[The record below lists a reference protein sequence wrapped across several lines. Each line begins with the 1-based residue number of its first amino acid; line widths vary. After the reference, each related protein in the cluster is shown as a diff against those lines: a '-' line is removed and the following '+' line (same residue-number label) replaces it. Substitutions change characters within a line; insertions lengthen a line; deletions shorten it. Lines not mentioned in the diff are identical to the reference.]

1 MATNNTAAR
10 LADGVT
16 RNLDLVLILGVLGI
30 LVTIFVPLPVII
42 VDFLLVANI
51 MVSLLI
57 LFTCMYVRE
66 PLQFS
71 VFPSVLLVTT
81 SYRMALNIATTRLI
95 LGNTAGGDLKAAGQ
109 VIFTFGDFVA
119 GKDTT
124 IGLVI
129 FIILMIVQFV
139 VITRGTSRI
148 SEVAARFTLDAMPGK
163 QMAIDADLNAGLI
176 KETDARNRREQI
188 SREADFYGAMDG
200 ATKFVRG
207 DAIAGIIIVIVNI
220 LGGFVV
226 GYAKYSLPIE
236 QSFRTYTLLA
246 VGDGLVTQIPALLIS
261 LASGLIVS
269 RATAQQNLGKE
280 LFGQVFSFPRAMFVA
295 AGFLVFLVFA
305 TPLPMFQ
312 MFVVGGIVAG
322 IGWQIKKGA
331 AETAVKEAAKK
342 EVPRKPEKV
351 EALLH
356 VDPMEIEV
364 GYGLI
369 RMVDPAQG
377 GDLLERVTMIRRQ
390 MAVELGVVIPPIR
403 IRDNMQLSPSQYVIK
418 IRGTTIA
425 QGTLVADQLMA
436 MDSGGAT
443 GRLEG
448 QRTKEPAFGLPATWI
463 PEAQRQR
470 AEALGYTVVDPTSV
484 LATHLTEVIKSHAA
498 EVLTRDDVHTLLTTL
513 KETSKAL
520 VEEVVPTLL
529 KHGDLQKVLQG
540 LLREGVS
547 IRDLGTV
554 LETLGEYAPRTK
566 DVEVLTEYA
575 RAALARTI
583 TAQHIAKDGKLHVV
597 TLAPNLEDLV
607 KGGIERTETGSYLSL
622 SPKVIQRVVEKI
634 SKELEKL
641 LTAGNPAV
649 VLCSPQIRLAVKR
662 IADTMQPGIAV
673 LSYNEVA
680 KDAKVESVGMAALD

>member
-1 MATNNTAAR
+1 MANNQTAGR
-10 LADGVT
+10 VADGIS
-16 RNLDLVLILGVLGI
+16 RNLDLILIFGVLGI
-30 LVTIFVPLPVII
+30 LVTIFVPLPTLI

-51 MVSLLI
+51 CVSLLI
-57 LFTCMYVRE
+57 LFTCLYVKE

-71 VFPSVLLVTT
+71 VFPSVLLITT

-119 GKDTT
+119 GQDTV

-139 VITRGTSRI
+139 VITKGTSRI

-188 SREADFYGAMDG
+188 TREADFYGAMDG

-220 LGGFVV
+220 IGGFIV

-246 VGDGLVTQIPALLIS
+246 VGDGLVTQIPALLVS

-269 RATAQQNLGKE
+269 RATAQTNLGKE
-280 LFGQVFSFPRAMFVA
+280 FFGQVFSVPRAMFVA
-295 AGFLVFLVFA
+295 AAFLVFLVLA

-312 MFVVGGIVAG
+312 MLVVGGLVAA
-322 IGWQIKKGA
+322 IGWQLKRGVEEA
-331 AETAVKEAAKK
+331 AVKEAAKK
-342 EVPRKPEKV
+342 EPPRKPEKV

-403 IRDNMQLSPSQYVIK
+403 IRDNMQLSPNQYVIK
-418 IRGTTIA
+418 VRGTTIA
-425 QGTLVADQLMA
+425 QGTLVADQFLA
-436 MDSGGAT
+436 MDSGGAA
-443 GRLEG
+443 GKLEG
-448 QRTKEPAFGLPATWI
+448 TKTKEPAFGLPATWV
-463 PEAQRQR
+463 PESQRQR

-498 EVLTRDDVHTLLTTL
+498 EILTRDDVHTLLTTL
-513 KETSKAL
+513 KETSKQL
-520 VEEVVPTLL
+520 VEEVVPALL
-529 KHGDLQKVLQG
+529 KPGDLQKVLQG

-547 IRDLGTV
+547 VRDLGSI
-554 LETLGEYAPRTK
+554 LETLGDYAQRTK
-566 DVEVLTEYA
+566 DIEVLTEYA
-575 RAALARTI
+575 RAALSRTI
-583 TAQHIAKDGKLHVV
+583 TAQHLSKDGKLWVI
-597 TLAPNLEDLV
+597 TLDPKLEDLV
-607 KGGIERTETGSYLSL
+607 KSGVERTESGSYLSL
-622 SPKVIQRVVEKI
+622 SPKLIQRVVEKVG
-634 SKELEKL
+634 KELEKL
-641 LTAGNPAV
+641 VTAGHPAV
-649 VLCSPQIRLAVKR
+649 VLCSPQIRLAMKR

-673 LSYNEVA
+673 LSYNEVT

>member
-1 MATNNTAAR
+1 MANNVTAAR
-10 LADGVT
+10 VADGIS
-16 RNLDLVLILGVLGI
+16 RNLDLILILGVLGI
-30 LVTIFVPLPVII
+30 LVTIFVPLPTVL

-51 MVSLLI
+51 AVSLLI
-57 LFTCMYVRE
+57 LFTCLYVRE

-71 VFPSVLLVTT
+71 VFPSVLLITT

-95 LGNTAGGDLKAAGQ
+95 LGNTAGGDLRAAGQ

-129 FIILMIVQFV
+129 FIILMIVQFI
-139 VITRGTSRI
+139 VITKGTSRI

-188 SREADFYGAMDG
+188 TREADFYGAMDG

-220 LGGFVV
+220 IGGFIV
-226 GYAKYSLPIE
+226 GYVKYSLPIE

-246 VGDGLVTQIPALLIS
+246 VGDGLVTQIPALLVS

-269 RATAQQNLGKE
+269 RATAQTNLGKE
-280 LFGQVFSFPRAMFVA
+280 FFGQVFSVPRAMFVA
-295 AGFLVFLVFA
+295 AGFLVFLVMA
-305 TPLPMFQ
+305 TPLPWFQ
-312 MFVVGGIVAG
+312 MLVVGGLVGA
-322 IGWQIKKGA
+322 IGWQLKRGTEEA
-331 AETAVKEAAKK
+331 AVKEAAKK

-403 IRDNMQLSPSQYVIK
+403 IRDNMQLSPNQYVIK

-425 QGTLVADQLMA
+425 QGTLVADQFLA
-436 MDSGGAT
+436 MDSGGAA
-443 GRLEG
+443 GKLEG
-448 QRTKEPAFGLPATWI
+448 GKTKEPAFGLPATWV
-463 PEAQRQR
+463 PESQRQR

-498 EVLTRDDVHTLLTTL
+498 EILTRDDVHTLLATL
-513 KETSKAL
+513 KETSKQL
-520 VEEVVPTLL
+520 VEEVVPTIL
-529 KHGDLQKVLQG
+529 KPGDLQKVLQG

-547 IRDLGTV
+547 VRDLGSV
-554 LETLGEYAPRTK
+554 LETLGDYAPRTK
-566 DVEVLTEYA
+566 DIEVLTEYA
-575 RAALARTI
+575 RAALTRTI
-583 TAQHIAKDGKLHVV
+583 TAQHLSKDGKLWVI
-597 TLAPNLEDLV
+597 TLDPKLEDLV
-607 KGGIERTETGSYLSL
+607 KSGIERTESGSFLSHG
-622 SPKVIQRVVEKI
+622 PKVIQRVAEKVG
-634 SKELEKL
+634 KELEKL
-641 LTAGNPAV
+641 VTAAHPAV
-649 VLCSPQIRLAVKR
+649 ILCSPQIRLAMKR
-662 IADTMQPGIAV
+662 IVDTMQPGIAV
-673 LSYNEVA
+673 LSYNEIS